1 MGKSKRRKR
10 YDETEEERQERLLDQ
25 VKMHGRQPTPR
36 PGHFHKT
43 RKAER
48 LRLKDL
54 RYTAMEEAEYELIEI
69 QEPMLEEMYS
79 EDWEPELDED
89 KES

>member
-36 PGHFHKT
+36 PGHFHSS
-43 RKAER
+43 RKAEK

-54 RYTAMEEAEYELIEI
+54 RHTAMEEAEYELIEDLADNMD
-69 QEPMLEEMYS
+69 EWYP
-79 EDWEPELDED
+79 DPELDEED
-89 KES
+89 LT